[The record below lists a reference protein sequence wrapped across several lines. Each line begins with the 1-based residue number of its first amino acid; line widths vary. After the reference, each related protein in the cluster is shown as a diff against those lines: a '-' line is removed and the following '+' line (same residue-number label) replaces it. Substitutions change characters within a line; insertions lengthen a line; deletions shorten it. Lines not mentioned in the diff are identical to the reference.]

1 MDKVS
6 IIRCDNYQPQQVYD
20 SVSRSIDL
28 LGGMGRFVQPG
39 MKVLLKCNLLMR
51 KKPEEAAT
59 THPEIAAAVAR
70 LVKEAGGVPII
81 ADSPGG
87 LFTERALK
95 GVYRASGME
104 AIASRDNIQ
113 LNYNVEETEKSHP
126 EGKIIKNLTVIKV
139 IQEVDVVINIA
150 KLKTHGMALYTG
162 AVKNLFGVIP
172 GTIKAEY
179 HLRMKKLEDFSDM
192 LLDISTY
199 VKPVLSIMD
208 AVVGMEGQGPS
219 AGDPRKIGA
228 VLASANPYALDV
240 ACVSLVGI
248 EPDMVSTIKRAEA
261 RGFCSDLQDVH
272 LLGDSLEELK
282 IHDFKIPSHKHVGFI
297 EQFFSEGS
305 FITQYINNHFGP
317 KPVFE
322 YEGCIGCR
330 DCEKNCPPKA
340 ITMVNQKPVVNMK
353 ECIRCFCCQELC
365 PQKTISIKRSWLF
378 QIFR

>member
-1 MDKVS
+1 MEKVS
-6 IIRCDNYQPQQVYD
+6 IVKCSYQPQQVYH
-20 SVSRSIDL
+20 SVSQSIKL
-28 LGGMGRFVQPG
+28 LGGMESFVQPG

-51 KKPEEAAT
+51 KSRGSST
-59 THPEIAAAVAR
+59 THPEVAAAVAR

-87 LFTERALK
+87 LFTERALR
-95 GVYRASGME
+95 GVYRACGME
-104 AIASRDNIQ
+104 AIASRDSIE

-126 EGKIIKNLTVIKV
+126 EGKITKNLTLMKV
-139 IQEVDVVINIA
+139 IEEVDAIINIA

-179 HLRMKKLEDFSDM
+179 HLRMKKLDDFSDM

-199 VKPVLSIMD
+199 VKPVLSIVD

-248 EPDMVSTIKRAEA
+248 APDMVSTIKRAGA
-261 RGFCSDLQDVH
+261 RGFCSDLQDITII
-272 LLGDSLEELK
+272 GDSLEELK

-297 EQFFSEGS
+297 EQFFSENS
-305 FITQYINNHFGP
+305 FFAEFINNHFGP
-317 KPVFE
+317 KPIFN

-330 DCEKNCPPKA
+330 DCEKNCPPRA
-340 ITMVNQKPVVNMK
+340 ITMVDKKPVVNMK

-378 QIFR
+378 QTFR